1 MLYTVE
7 IRRNNLR
14 EEPFIVQKRL
24 YITPKDRAKLK
35 AARLL
40 IADEMEV
47 PKDKRNKDLIAA
59 LEKKCLDITQGYDE
73 KYEIFSDGSLY
84 HECIGKHK
92 QISDGWMIT
101 KKI

>member
-1 MLYTVE
+1 MLYRIE

-14 EEPFIVQKRL
+14 EEPYVIQNRWH
-24 YITPKDRAKLK
+24 ITPKNRNRLK

-40 IADEMEV
+40 IAEEMEI
-47 PKDKRNKDLIAA
+47 PKDKRNNELIAA
-59 LEKKCLDITQGYDE
+59 LEKKCLDITQCYDE

-84 HECIGKHK
+84 YECIGKHK